1 MVSLMDSSCRH
12 RPDPWP
18 QSPPTARPARSLF
31 PPNWP
36 TLSPNIQNWN
46 SPRTFNEVDM
56 ASLYTLASCLTLALT
71 QPGSHHCSW
80 RIFSEDIP
88 CSEKLQLIHLNI
100 SAEHR
105 LAIREAN
112 SALLLWAQVSLKVAS
127 DSAANYIHILQAQM
141 RSQLSLFMKF
151 IDSPISF
158 SPGQVLPQ
166 SPSLLPW
173 FHLASQAEKVF
184 CLQDPGP
191 IKCLRAPS
199 HQILAKS
206 APQKRVIATKW
217 NSRQKCVNQI

>member
-1 MVSLMDSSCRH
+1 
-12 RPDPWP
+12 
-18 QSPPTARPARSLF
+18 
-31 PPNWP
+31 
-36 TLSPNIQNWN
+36 
-46 SPRTFNEVDM
+46 
-56 ASLYTLASCLTLALT
+56 
-71 QPGSHHCSW
+71 
-80 RIFSEDIP
+80 
-88 CSEKLQLIHLNI
+88 
-100 SAEHR
+100 
-105 LAIREAN
+105 
-112 SALLLWAQVSLKVAS
+112 
-127 DSAANYIHILQAQM
+127 M

-206 APQKRVIATKW
+206 APPKARNRDKVEFATKVRKS
-217 NSRQKCVNQI
+217 NINCCLTMNIKKSI